1 MEENDSYVYVRL
13 TPREARVVEMFL
25 AARPKREIA
34 KHFAITTA
42 RLNQIIQKAK
52 RKVEWAQEKRRERIE
67 DAIVSERWREEKERA
82 KWEAVNGEETNNAS

>member
-25 AARPKREIA
+25 DARPKRDIA
-34 KHFAITTA
+34 KHFAITIG

-52 RKVEWAQEKRRERIE
+52 RKVDYAIQRRNER
-67 DAIVSERWREEKERA
+67 VRS
-82 KWEAVNGEETNNAS
+82 GEETDNAS

>member
-34 KHFAITTA
+34 KHFAITTG

-52 RKVEWAQEKRRERIE
+52 RKVEWALQRR
-67 DAIVSERWREEKERA
+67 SERLRDA
-82 KWEAVNGEETNNAS
+82 EATNTTS

>member
-34 KHFAITTA
+34 KHYAITTG
-42 RLNQIIQKAK
+42 RLNAIIQKAK
-52 RKVEWAQEKRRERIE
+52 RKVERAIERRNEKVR
-67 DAIVSERWREEKERA
+67 
-82 KWEAVNGEETNNAS
+82 NGETNQSS